1 MSPLSSAPQDCKT
14 LSAELVGGS
23 VWVGG
28 CRPERSPVGQGYGAE
43 GPASPG
49 PVVVWT
55 ADLVSS
61 RVRQELW
68 AAWRRPCT
76 LGHSVMLGEDEAQVG
91 LGLPMCTRTTVCD
104 S

>member
-1 MSPLSSAPQDCKT
+1 MEAAGWSAA
-14 LSAELVGGS
+14 L
-23 VWVGG
+23 WVRGAG
-28 CRPERSPVGQGYGAE
+28 QKALPV
-43 GPASPG
+43 PG
-49 PVVVWT
+49 PVVVWA

-61 RVRQELW
+61 RVRQELR

-91 LGLPMCTRTTVCD
+91 LALPMCTRTMVCD